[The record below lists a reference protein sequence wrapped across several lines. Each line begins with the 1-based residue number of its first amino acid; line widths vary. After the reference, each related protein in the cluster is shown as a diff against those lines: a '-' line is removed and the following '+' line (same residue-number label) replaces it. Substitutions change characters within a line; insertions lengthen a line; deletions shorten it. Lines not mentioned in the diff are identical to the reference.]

1 MRDSSDYYNL
11 LSDTFRSSYHQVATI
26 YNKIPEAKKTGRL
39 VNIRTGYLMNVRYRD
54 PHFFV
59 EPTSKYPLCWNFT
72 CGAFANYTV
81 IRNIFQFYVKMLDE
95 YDVSKNEEII
105 QMMYIDEL
113 GRAKEN
119 MDNNRMI
126 KNNDDFEL
134 HDEEGDGREYSRD
147 SDTESAENSFID
159 DDEIEEEEEESE
171 SEIDINKISD
181 DELELLN
188 NKKPKKLLKK
198 KRFREEDFINE
209 EQTHEETDLTSKL
222 NSTAKKS
229 NIIDDE
235 D

>member
-11 LSDTFRSSYHQVATI
+11 LSDTFRSSYHQVVTI

-81 IRNIFQFYVKMLDE
+81 IRHIFQFYVKMLDE
-95 YDVSKNEEII
+95 YEESKDEERIKRMYSEEI
-105 QMMYIDEL
+105 E
-113 GRAKEN
+113 RAKEN
-119 MDNNRMI
+119 MNNNRMI

-134 HDEEGDGREYSRD
+134 HDEEGDEREYSSD
-147 SDTESAENSFID
+147 SDTESVENSFIVND
-159 DDEIEEEEEESE
+159 DDEIEEEEESA
-171 SEIDINKISD
+171 IDINKISD
-181 DELELLN
+181 DELEII
-188 NKKPKKLLKK
+188 NKKKHKKLLKK
-198 KRFREEDFINE
+198 KRLREEDFINE
-209 EQTHEETDLTSKL
+209 EETHEETDLNSKL